1 MFLRSAAGLTKRK
14 EVIIMNEE
22 KNLEAASA
30 AAETAGTPDEK
41 KPAPK
46 KDKPKKNFNTKKLK
60 YGSAATAITVLVIA
74 AVVLVN
80 VIVSLVGERTNLTVD
95 LTSENVFEI
104 SQESIDY
111 ISSINQDVE
120 IVTMADEAV
129 FRDSGN
135 VYYKQAYEVIKKYEL
150 YSGNITVKF
159 VDMTA
164 DPTYANKY
172 SEIYK
177 GTISQYSIVIS
188 CGNRIK
194 VISVNDLFNTELN
207 YQTFS
212 YNIVSSKAEQVL
224 TSAIMYVTD
233 PSPKTAV
240 ILEAEAAGITDS
252 TISKL
257 LEDDGFDV
265 TTVNPM
271 TADLPYDAD
280 LIVVNA
286 PVNDFS
292 EELVDKLYNYL
303 ENGGNYG
310 KNMIYLANYAQ
321 KSTANIDAFLAEWG
335 IEVGSGVV
343 GETNNNNLASG
354 TTLYAMRNFIAENDY
369 STDVSQLSLPV
380 ISYNARPVNL
390 LFDNRSNVSTT
401 ALLTTEDT
409 AFILTDEMQELAQS
423 GVEPEIVNGSY
434 NTMALSSK
442 YTFDSDN
449 NQVTSNLL
457 VYGSSDMLDA
467 GLTGTTYYNNGDY
480 FVSIVNTMVGK
491 NSGITIVA
499 KDLSAATFDT
509 DVAKATTAFWVF
521 IILIPAAILITGI
534 VIWLRRRHK

>member
-1 MFLRSAAGLTKRK
+1 
-14 EVIIMNEE
+14 MNEE

-265 TTVNPM
+265 TTVDPM

>member
-30 AAETAGTPDEK
+30 AAETAGTPDEN

-457 VYGSSDMLDA
+457 VYGSSDMLDE

>member
-1 MFLRSAAGLTKRK
+1 MFLKNAAGQTKRK

-22 KNLEAASA
+22 KNLEAAG
-30 AAETAGTPDEK
+30 TADEN

-46 KDKPKKNFNTKKLK
+46 KEKPEKHFNTKKLK

-111 ISSINQDVE
+111 IGSIDQEVE
-120 IVTMADEAV
+120 IVTMADESV
-129 FRDSGN
+129 FRDSGS
-135 VYYKQAYEVIKKYEL
+135 VYYKQAYEVIKKYDL
-150 YSGNITVKF
+150 YSDNITVKF

-164 DPTYANKY
+164 DPTYANKF

-177 GTISQYSIVIS
+177 GTISQYSIVVN

-194 VISVNDLFNTELN
+194 VVSVNDLFNTELN
-207 YQTFS
+207 YQTYS
-212 YNIVSSKAEQVL
+212 YNIVSSKAEQVI

-240 ILEAEAAGITDS
+240 ILGSEAASVDDS
-252 TISKL
+252 SISTL

-265 TTVNPM
+265 TIIDPM
-271 TADLPYDAD
+271 SEDFPYDAD

-292 EELVDKLYNYL
+292 EELVDKLYDYL

-310 KNMIYLANYAQ
+310 KNMIYLANFAQ

-343 GETNNNNLASG
+343 GETNTNNLATG
-354 TTLYAMRNFIAENDY
+354 TTRYAIRNFIAENDY
-369 STDVSQLSLPV
+369 STNVSQLSLPV
-380 ISYNARPVNL
+380 ISYNARPVEL
-390 LFDNRSNVSTT
+390 LFENRSNVSTT
-401 ALLTTEDT
+401 ALLTTDDT
-409 AFILTDEMQELAQS
+409 AFLLTDEMQELAQS
-423 GVEPEIVNGSY
+423 GVEPEIVNGTY

-442 YTFDSDN
+442 YTFDSSN
-449 NQVTSNLL
+449 NKVTSNLL
-457 VYGSSDMLDA
+457 VYGSSDMLDPA
-467 GLTGTTYYNNGDY
+467 LTGTTYYNNGDY

-499 KDLSAATFDT
+499 KDLTASTFDT
-509 DVAKATTAFWVF
+509 DVAKANTAFWVF
-521 IILIPAAILITGI
+521 IILIPAAVLITGI